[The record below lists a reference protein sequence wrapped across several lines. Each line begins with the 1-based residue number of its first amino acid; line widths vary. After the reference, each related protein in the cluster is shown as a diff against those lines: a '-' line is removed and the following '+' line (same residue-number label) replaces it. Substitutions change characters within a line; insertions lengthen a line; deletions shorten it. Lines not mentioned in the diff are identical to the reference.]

1 MADEAL
7 RREDVNGIH
16 HLVMNH
22 GPNALNPTLM
32 EALCV
37 ALSDLRNGGAPPL
50 LLRSSHRVLF
60 SPGWD
65 LKRLQSADRA
75 EVADSLALFNRLVYE
90 LFSYPG
96 PTGAAIE
103 GHAVAGGCL
112 LALCCDLRVMAEGLP
127 RIGLSELNLG
137 VPVPSASL
145 IMLRAR
151 LAPNIV
157 EELVVGGDGCNAER
171 ARKLGVVHR
180 VAEPA
185 LVVAKSEREL
195 ARLASKPSRAFVATK
210 RFLLADAW
218 RRMSDVTA
226 ADDETFL
233 DCWFSPETQERIAGV
248 VARLGT

>member
-37 ALSDLRNGGAPPL
+37 TLSELRDDGAPPL
-50 LLRSSHRVLF
+50 LLRSSHPVLF
-60 SPGWD
+60 CPGWD
-65 LKRLQSADRA
+65 LKFLEGA
-75 EVADSLALFNRLVYE
+75 ERSEIAGSLALFNRLIHD

-112 LALCCDLRVMAEGLP
+112 LAMCCDLRVMADGQP
-127 RIGLSELNLG
+127 RIGLAELNLG

-145 IMLRAR
+145 VMLRAR
-151 LAPNIV
+151 LAPNVV
-157 EELVVGGDGCNAER
+157 EELVVVGDGCNADR

-180 VAEPA
+180 VAEPTLA
-185 LVVAKSEREL
+185 VAKTEREL
-195 ARLASKPSRAFVATK
+195 ARLASKPARAFLATK
-210 RFLLADAW
+210 RFLLGDSW
-218 RRMSDVTA
+218 RRMSDVDA

-233 DCWFSPETQERIAGV
+233 DCWFSPDTQVRIADV

>member
-16 HLVMNH
+16 HLVMNQ
-22 GPNALNPTLM
+22 GPNALNRTLM
-32 EALCV
+32 EALSA
-37 ALSDLRNGGAPPL
+37 ALADLRDAGAPPL
-50 LLRSSHRVLF
+50 LLRSSHPVLF
-60 SPGWD
+60 CPGWD
-65 LKRLQSADRA
+65 LKRLQGADRT
-75 EVADSLALFNRLVYE
+75 EVAGSLALFNRLVFE

-112 LALCCDLRVMAEGLP
+112 LALCCDLRVMADGFP

-145 IMLRAR
+145 IMLGAR

-180 VAEPA
+180 VAEPER
-185 LVVAKSEREL
+185 VVAKNEREL
-195 ARLASKPSRAFVATK
+195 ARLASKPAGAFTATK
-210 RFLLADAW
+210 RFLLAEAW
-218 RRMSDVTA
+218 RRMSEVTA
-226 ADDETFL
+226 DDDETFL
-233 DCWFSPETQERIAGV
+233 DCWFSPDTQERIAGV
-248 VARLGT
+248 VARLGS